1 MTELWGR
8 YIELQ
13 IGNVVFTSDDFDI
26 SFKVENTI
34 GSEAG
39 SAEITIYNLANTTKA
54 KIVKDTAIQLKAGYE
69 SSGYGIIFLGKIDKV
84 YGKTEGGDIK
94 TTIEALDAMIDLL
107 KGEHIRKFSPKGT
120 AVSTIIE
127 ELFTVAGVA
136 IGTIE
141 DCEVTLDN
149 IFMEEGTPYAIA
161 ERYADFVNGK
171 IKKATGEEGT
181 WRIYVR
187 NNTGFFVESATKLSV
202 EAIVLS
208 SETGLME
215 VVSDIDEEA
224 GIELRIKTLLQW
236 KIAADSIIFLESKQ
250 ATGTYKIIKYKH
262 IAQGDSYYT
271 EAGLGV
277 IW

>member
-1 MTELWGR
+1 MVELWAR

-13 IGNVVFTSDDFDI
+13 IGSTVFSNSDFDI
-26 SFKVENTI
+26 GFKVENTT

-39 SAEITIYNLANTTKA
+39 SAEITIYNLVDTTKT
-54 KIVKDTAIQLKAGYE
+54 KIKKDEPIQLKAGYE

-84 YGKTEGGDIK
+84 YDKTEGADIK

-107 KGEHIRKFSPKGT
+107 KGEHIRKFSPEGT
-120 AVSTIIE
+120 SVSTIIG
-127 ELFTVAGVA
+127 ELFDEAEVA

-141 DCEVTLDN
+141 NCEVVLDT

-161 ERYADFVNGK
+161 ERYAEFVNGE

-187 NNTGFFVESATKLSV
+187 NNTGFFVESATKLTV

-215 VVSDIDEEA
+215 AVEDKDEEA
-224 GIELRIKTLLQW
+224 DISIRIKSLLQW
-236 KIAADSIIFLESKQ
+236 QIAVDSILQLESKQ
-250 ATGTYKIIKYKH
+250 ATGAYKVKEYKH
-262 IAQGDSYYT
+262 IARGDSYYT
-271 EAGLGV
+271 EAKLGA
-277 IW
+277 I